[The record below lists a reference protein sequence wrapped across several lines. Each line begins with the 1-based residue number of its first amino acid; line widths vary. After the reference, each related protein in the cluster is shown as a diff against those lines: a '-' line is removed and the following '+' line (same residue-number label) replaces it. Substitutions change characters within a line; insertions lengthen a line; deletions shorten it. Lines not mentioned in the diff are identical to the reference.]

1 LPIEQQK
8 RVIAGVLEVADVRAV
23 LLLPVHRNFGAAH
36 VQHYALWRFKD
47 FRLGDQLA
55 IDRGQPS
62 EILVLGEQ
70 VSLEC
75 LQARR
80 QSRTTA
86 QFFALTALP
95 GPPLTR
101 RLAEG
106 KRIIA
111 GGGDWQ
117 LFDAHIAVVCP
128 SRISPSELQAGIF
141 RLSRQFYSPSEALR
155 HLIQGRWFDFAIR
168 LRGSFLTRRIK
179 RDSASYTRA
188 LDKFDQVRADLTTEL
203 DKLVE
208 KARTRLREFGVGLE
222 DDRARAEAGFED
234 MFRQFELTCD
244 RLNLKLIPYGQALRD
259 MTSKKLEKYLRASAT
274 EPHERKSLN
283 LADAPDNLYP

>member
-101 RLAEG
+101 RLAEE
-106 KRIIA
+106 KRIFA
-111 GGGDWQ
+111 WGDWQ
-117 LFDAHIAVVCP
+117 LFDAQHAVVCP

-141 RLSRQFYSPSEALR
+141 RLSRQFYSASEALR
-155 HLIQGRWFDFAIR
+155 NLIQGRWFDFAIR
-168 LRGSFLTRRIK
+168 LRGSFLTRRIE

-208 KARTRLREFGVGLE
+208 KARTRLRDFGVGLE
-222 DDRARAEAGFED
+222 PRRVSRICFG
-234 MFRQFELTCD
+234 
-244 RLNLKLIPYGQALRD
+244 
-259 MTSKKLEKYLRASAT
+259 
-274 EPHERKSLN
+274 SLS
-283 LADAPDNLYP
+283 PPVTG